1 MRKKLFIFIVFV
13 LVGFTLSAQ
22 QNEDLFNLSRQ
33 IIYGETPI
41 AVISKVNNA
50 SLDGLMDYAMKG
62 TDPRTVKQLSDDD
75 AWLLSMLCLIETNR
89 RSAKTTNE
97 FLVYLQGRAEW
108 LDTQPFNGRTGR
120 AAGWVQAYELMI
132 RSRQLSVGG

>member
-1 MRKKLFIFIVFV
+1 MKRKLLFLVFISLGFV
-13 LVGFTLSAQ
+13 LSAQ
-22 QNEDLFNLSRQ
+22 QNDELFNLSRQ

-41 AVISKVNNA
+41 GVITKISND
-50 SLDGLMDYAMKG
+50 SLDGLMDYAMKM
-62 TDPRTVKQLSDDD
+62 TDAKKIKQLNDDD
-75 AWLLSMLCLIETNR
+75 SWLLSMLVFIESNR

-97 FLVYLQGRAEW
+97 FLVYLQERSEW

-132 RSRQLSVGG
+132 RSKQLGVGK